1 MGELPAAGEDYS
13 PGTVRPASGAY
24 EPPTPADARIARV
37 SVVTASSPCTTTTG
51 TGKCCS
57 GGLLAP
63 ARTAPV
69 EPDAPPDGDAIGP
82 DAPAVPGWRCRCW
95 IQMASIEKPR
105 IATGASTITAAHAMA
120 SLSAAR

>member
-24 EPPTPADARIARV
+24 EPPTPADARIARI
-37 SVVTASSPCTTTTG
+37 SVVTASSPCRTTTG

-57 GGLLAP
+57 GGVSTPPAPGEPDTAP
-63 ARTAPV
+63 AV
-69 EPDAPPDGDAIGP
+69 DAVGAG
-82 DAPAVPGWRCRCW
+82 APAVPGSRCRCW

-105 IATGASTITAAHAMA
+105 IATGARTITAAHAMA
-120 SLSAAR
+120 SLSAAI